1 MQVGRGPLWNWGTS
15 NNCLYAANATQ
26 SASVRGVYLA
36 FNLSE
41 TQAMHGAHAR
51 AAGYTAAEG
60 FVVRFTLQVGPLSLP
75 PSGWAKGCV
84 CDRAVQP
91 SSPGHSPRLESR
103 PGWSGRSEAERVMRV
118 KGLQ

>member
-1 MQVGRGPLWNWGTS
+1 VVQRRDAQRRFVRD
-15 NNCLYAANATQ
+15 AASDDPSYTQ
-26 SASVRGVYLA
+26 
-36 FNLSE
+36 
-41 TQAMHGAHAR
+41 H
-51 AAGYTAAEG
+51 
-60 FVVRFTLQVGPLSLP
+60 VVRWFRAMAIQRAWRRFRVRTHRVGYLQVGQPSLP